1 MIGLPL
7 ALLYTNLGEWL
18 LHRYVLHGLGRRRE
32 SFWSFHWHEHH
43 RHARR
48 EEMRDGDYNRGVL
61 GAHAQG
67 KEAAALLGAAVM
79 HLPLARRAPWFTA
92 GVMLSI
98 ANYYRVHKRSHRDP
112 AWARSHLPWHYDHH
126 MGPDQHANWCVSHD
140 WFDRILGTR
149 KPWVGTPEEAAQREK
164 LARVAARRARV
175 VQPEAPGREV

>member
-1 MIGLPL
+1 MIGFPL
-7 ALLYTNLGEWL
+7 ALLYMNLSEWVV
-18 LHRYVLHGLGRRRE
+18 HRYVLHGLGRRRE

-48 EEMRDGDYNRGVL
+48 TEMRDADYARPVL

-67 KEAAALLGAAVM
+67 KEAAALLVAAAL

-92 GVMLSI
+92 GALFSI

-112 AWARSHLPWHYDHH
+112 SWAKAHLPWHYDHH
-126 MGPDQHANWCVSHD
+126 MGPDQDANWCVSHD

-149 KPWVGTPEEAAQREK
+149 KPWVGTDAER
-164 LARVAARRARV
+164 ARTARRATATHAA
-175 VQPEAPGREV
+175 APAP